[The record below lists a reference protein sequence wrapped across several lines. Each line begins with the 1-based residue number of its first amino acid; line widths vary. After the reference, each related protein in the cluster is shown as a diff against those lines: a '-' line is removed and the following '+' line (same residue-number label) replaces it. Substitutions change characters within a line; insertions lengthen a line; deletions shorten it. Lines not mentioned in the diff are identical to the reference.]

1 MAIEVDGKIL
11 ETDERGYLINLDD
24 WNERVAEVM
33 AEKEGIQLTERHW
46 DVIRYLRDQ
55 YYNHAGEQP
64 NTRTI
69 VKAMQQ
75 LWGDKSVNAKAL
87 YQLFPL
93 DPSKQ
98 AARIAGLPET
108 KRKGGY

>member
-1 MAIEVDGKIL
+1 MAIEVDGKII
-11 ETDERGYLINLDD
+11 ETDERGYLINPDD

-46 DVIRYLRDQ
+46 DVIRYLREQ
-55 YYNHAGEQP
+55 YYNHGGEQP

-69 VKAMQQ
+69 VKAMQS
-75 LWGDKSVNAKAL
+75 LWGDKSVNAKTL

-98 AARIAGLPET
+98 GARIAGLPET